1 MLRIQLVSSTTPKT
15 TGNTRART
23 AVLYD
28 IGFEVHINSYWMKW
42 IDSQKSIRSFW
53 ESTKDYSST
62 VQGTLEA
69 IDMICN
75 EPDVLIHLNK
85 QTYD

>member
-1 MLRIQLVSSTTPKT
+1 
-15 TGNTRART
+15 
-23 AVLYD
+23 
-28 IGFEVHINSYWMKW
+28 MKW
-42 IDSQKSIRSFW
+42 IDSRKVFVLLGI
-53 ESTKDYSST
+53 TKDYSST

-85 QTYD
+85 QTYDLEGYVVLGAKWSALEEEEIPSSLK